1 MTTTEENKSLTECPL
16 PLEPV
21 TLAVVDYVRN
31 CPADRVLTSILM
43 IDEQMAN
50 IEASVTPYL
59 RNLSE
64 QREKLLNRAKK
75 ENIKEDSEA
84 MLVEIPGKQ
93 MRNEIADVDAFSAV
107 FESGY
112 KAIRETQK
120 KDIEDDAA
128 KKIAGLEDSKIP
140 LTLAD
145 KKIGKD
151 LVTNFVGYKPQT
163 ITYEVRKR

>member
-1 MTTTEENKSLTECPL
+1 MTTQEENKSLTECPL

-21 TLAVVDYVRN
+21 TLAIVDYATN
-31 CPADRVLTSILM
+31 CPAERVLTSILM

-93 MRNEIADVDAFSAV
+93 MRNDIEDIDAFSAA
-107 FESGY
+107 FEDGY
-112 KAIRETQK
+112 KKIRETQK
-120 KDIEDDAA
+120 NRHR
-128 KKIAGLEDSKIP
+128 G
-140 LTLAD
+140 
-145 KKIGKD
+145 
-151 LVTNFVGYKPQT
+151 
-163 ITYEVRKR
+163 

>member
-1 MTTTEENKSLTECPL
+1 MTTNEENQSLTECPL

-151 LVTNFVGYKPQT
+151 KVTEFVGYKPQT
-163 ITYEVRKR
+163 ITFDVRRK

>member
-1 MTTTEENKSLTECPL
+1 MSTTEENKSLTECPL

-140 LTLAD
+140 LMLAD

-151 LVTNFVGYKPQT
+151 IVTNFVGYKPQT

>member
-16 PLEPV
+16 PPEPV
-21 TLAVVDYVRN
+21 TLAVVDYATN
-31 CPADRVLTSILM
+31 CPAERVLTSILM

-75 ENIKEDSEA
+75 ENIKEDAEA
-84 MLVEIPGKQ
+84 LLIETKGKQ
-93 MRNEIADVDAFSAV
+93 IRN
-107 FESGY
+107 
-112 KAIRETQK
+112 
-120 KDIEDDAA
+120 DIEDIDAFAAAFEEGYKKIREVQKLDIRDAA
-128 KKIAGLEDSKIP
+128 DKKIANIEDSPVP
-140 LTLAD
+140 LGLAD

-151 LVTNFVGYKPQT
+151 KVTEFVGYKPQT
-163 ITYEVRKR
+163 ITFDVRRK

>member
-1 MTTTEENKSLTECPL
+1 MTTNEENKSLTECPL
-16 PLEPV
+16 PPEPV
-21 TLAVVDYVRN
+21 TLAVVDYATN
-31 CPADRVLTSILM
+31 CPAERVLTSILM

-151 LVTNFVGYKPQT
+151 KVTDFVGYKPQT